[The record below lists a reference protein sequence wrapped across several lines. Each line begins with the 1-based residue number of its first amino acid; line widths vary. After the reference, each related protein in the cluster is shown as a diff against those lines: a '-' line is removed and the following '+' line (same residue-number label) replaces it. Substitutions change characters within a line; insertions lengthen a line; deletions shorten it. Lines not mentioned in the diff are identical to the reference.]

1 MKILNRVNQL
11 LWLSIFVIL
20 SIGCGKTKTT
30 DIKSNPYAYKEY
42 VNGFTANAIKRSE
55 PIKILFNRPAVKE
68 DQINNAITNDIVSL
82 SPNLNGEI
90 KWQNEFT
97 LLFIPNQKNIVS
109 DQVYKVEVNLKK
121 IFKEIPDSIKTLKFD
136 VVFAPIEVNVNLGFL
151 RYDPSQVDRM
161 KLEGVINTTDPIS
174 EAELNAIFELKNEGN
189 NKIQTSITS
198 RPNVSNEYLISFT
211 NIERSTASYPLEV
224 IWYEK
229 PEFKANKQQQLFTV
243 PAKGS
248 FTVTGVDD
256 GTNNGKMLQVYFSDP
271 LNQDQDLNGL
281 VLIKPDSAKFDVK
294 KKMIYYSLIFQIH
307 G

>member
-11 LWLSIFVIL
+11 FWLSIFVIL

-68 DQINNAITNDIVSL
+68 DQINNAVTNDIVSL

-121 IFKEIPDSIKTLKFD
+121 RF
-136 VVFAPIEVNVNLGFL
+136 PIL
-151 RYDPSQVDRM
+151 S
-161 KLEGVINTTDPIS
+161 KL
-174 EAELNAIFELKNEGN
+174 
-189 NKIQTSITS
+189 
-198 RPNVSNEYLISFT
+198 
-211 NIERSTASYPLEV
+211 
-224 IWYEK
+224 
-229 PEFKANKQQQLFTV
+229 
-243 PAKGS
+243 
-248 FTVTGVDD
+248 
-256 GTNNGKMLQVYFSDP
+256 
-271 LNQDQDLNGL
+271 
-281 VLIKPDSAKFDVK
+281 
-294 KKMIYYSLIFQIH
+294 
-307 G
+307 